1 MPAHINRQLF
11 TIPLVFLLAVSAIA
25 CRKKAQPV
33 LAVPAAPAATTAPV
47 EPLEQPPQQTP
58 ATTQPPPVLPQ
69 PTVAPPPPED
79 VSQPKRSARRPSR
92 PSTPAAPV
100 TSPPA
105 NQPLRLGEM
114 LTPEQERQYNT
125 AMDQSLQRANSNIA
139 RVLKRQLSK
148 EQQGVVAQVQSFI
161 EQAQSTRK
169 TNLTAAKSLAETG
182 RCTRARTGAHGKV
195 NEVAGKL

>member
-169 TNLTAAKSLAETG
+169 TNLTAAKSLAE
-182 RCTRARTGAHGKV
+182 RADVLARELARTV
-195 NEVAGKL
+195 R

>member
-1 MPAHINRQLF
+1 MPAHLNRHVF

-25 CRKKAQPV
+25 CRKKAQPA

-47 EPLEQPPQQTP
+47 EPMEQPPQP
-58 ATTQPPPVLPQ
+58 KPVTTQPPPFLPQ

-79 VSQPKRSARRPSR
+79 VSQPKKSARRSPR
-92 PSTPAAPV
+92 PATPVTPA

-114 LTPEQERQYNT
+114 LTPDQERQYNT
-125 AMDQSLQRANSNIA
+125 AMDQSLQRAHANIA
-139 RVLKRQLSK
+139 RVSKRQLSK
-148 EQQGVVAQVQSFI
+148 EQQGIVVQVQSFI

-169 TNLTAAKSLAETG
+169 TNLTAAKSLAE
-182 RCTRARTGAHGKV
+182 RADVLARELARTV
-195 NEVAGKL
+195 R

>member
-1 MPAHINRQLF
+1 MPAQLNRQVF
-11 TIPLVFLLAVSAIA
+11 TIPLVVLLAVSGIA
-25 CRKKAQPV
+25 CRKNT
-33 LAVPAAPAATTAPV
+33 LPALKIPPAPAATTAPV
-47 EPLEQPPQQTP
+47 EPMEQPPQPAP
-58 ATTQPPPVLPQ
+58 ATTQPPPALPQ

-79 VSQPKRSARRPSR
+79 VSQPKKSARRAPR
-92 PSTPAAPV
+92 PTTPAAPV

-125 AMDQSLQRANSNIA
+125 AMDQSLQRARSNIA
-139 RVLKRQLSK
+139 RVSKRQLSK

-169 TNLTAAKSLAETG
+169 TNLTAAKSLAE
-182 RCTRARTGAHGKV
+182 RADVLARELARTV
-195 NEVAGKL
+195 R

>member
-58 ATTQPPPVLPQ
+58 ATTRPPPVLPQ

-169 TNLTAAKSLAETG
+169 TNLTAAKSLAE
-182 RCTRARTGAHGKV
+182 RADVLARELARTV
-195 NEVAGKL
+195 R

>member
-1 MPAHINRQLF
+1 MPAHINRQVF

-25 CRKKAQPV
+25 CRKKAQPA

-47 EPLEQPPQQTP
+47 EPMEQPPQQTP
-58 ATTQPPPVLPQ
+58 VTTQPPPALPQ

-79 VSQPKRSARRPSR
+79 VSQPKKSARRSPR
-92 PSTPAAPV
+92 PATPA

-114 LTPEQERQYNT
+114 LTPDQERQYNT
-125 AMDQSLQRANSNIA
+125 AMDQSLQRAHANIA
-139 RVLKRQLSK
+139 RVSKRQLSK
-148 EQQGVVAQVQSFI
+148 EQQGVVTQVQSFI

-169 TNLTAAKSLAETG
+169 TNLTAAKSLAE
-182 RCTRARTGAHGKV
+182 RADVLARELARTV
-195 NEVAGKL
+195 R